1 MNEIN
6 RFKSIKEANLA
17 VGLSSV
23 MIANV
28 IMGTTLAKL
37 KSQFSKKKCLEGI
50 VKILSIVISISLM
63 YLCSYLNS
71 DIMVAS
77 INGMNV
83 NLIDAIELLF
93 TAGIVYYGSQDLIK
107 LKDILQL
114 KTEISDL
121 EEKSTIKV
129 PAENIIK
136 IEDK

>member
-1 MNEIN
+1 MI
-6 RFKSIKEANLA
+6 NLA

-37 KSQFSKKKCLEGI
+37 KSKFSKKKFLEGL
-50 VKILSIVISISLM
+50 VKVGSIIISILLM
-63 YLCSYLNS
+63 YLCSYLNA

-83 NLIDAIELLF
+83 NLMDGIKLLF
-93 TAGIVYYGSQDLIK
+93 TAGIIYYGSQDLIK

-114 KTEISDL
+114 KTEITDVV
-121 EEKSTIKV
+121 EKSTIKV
-129 PAENIIK
+129 PVENIIK
-136 IEDK
+136 IENE

>member
-1 MNEIN
+1 MI
-6 RFKSIKEANLA
+6 RLSI
-17 VGLSSV
+17 GLVSV

-28 IMGTTLAKL
+28 IMGMTLAKL
-37 KSQFSKKKCLEGI
+37 KSKFSKKKCLEGI

-77 INGMNV
+77 INGVNV

-107 LKDILQL
+107 LKDILQV
-114 KTEISDL
+114 KTEITDVV
-121 EEKSTIKV
+121 EKSTIKV
-129 PAENIIK
+129 PVENIIK
-136 IEDK
+136 VGDE

>member
-1 MNEIN
+1 MI
-6 RFKSIKEANLA
+6 NLA

-71 DIMVAS
+71 DIMIAS

-129 PAENIIK
+129 PVENIIK
-136 IEDK
+136 VGDE

>member
-1 MNEIN
+1 MI
-6 RFKSIKEANLA
+6 NLA

-50 VKILSIVISISLM
+50 VKILSIVVSISLM

-129 PAENIIK
+129 PVENIIK

>member
-1 MNEIN
+1 MI
-6 RFKSIKEANLA
+6 NLA

-37 KSQFSKKKCLEGI
+37 KSQFSKKKLLEGL
-50 VKILSIVISISLM
+50 VKIASIIISILLM
-63 YLCSYLNS
+63 YLCSYLNAN
-71 DIMVAS
+71 IMVAS

-83 NLIDAIELLF
+83 NLMDGIKLLF

-114 KTEISDL
+114 KTEISVL
-121 EEKSTIKV
+121 QEKSTIKV
-129 PAENIIK
+129 PVENIIK
-136 IEDK
+136 IEN

>member
-1 MNEIN
+1 MI
-6 RFKSIKEANLA
+6 NLA

-37 KSQFSKKKCLEGI
+37 KSQFSKKKLLEGL
-50 VKILSIVISISLM
+50 VKIASIIISILLM
-63 YLCSYLNS
+63 YLCSYLNA

-83 NLIDAIELLF
+83 NLMDGIKLLF
-93 TAGIVYYGSQDLIK
+93 TAGIIYYGSQDLIK

-129 PAENIIK
+129 PVENIIK
-136 IEDK
+136 IENE

>member
-1 MNEIN
+1 MI
-6 RFKSIKEANLA
+6 NLA

-37 KSQFSKKKCLEGI
+37 KSQFSKKKLLEGL
-50 VKILSIVISISLM
+50 VKIASIIISILLM
-63 YLCSYLNS
+63 YLCSYLNAN
-71 DIMVAS
+71 IMVAS

-83 NLIDAIELLF
+83 NLMDGIKLLF

-121 EEKSTIKV
+121 QEKSTIKV
-129 PAENIIK
+129 PVENIIK
-136 IEDK
+136 IEN

>member
-1 MNEIN
+1 MI
-6 RFKSIKEANLA
+6 NLA

-37 KSQFSKKKCLEGI
+37 KSQFSKKKLLEGL
-50 VKILSIVISISLM
+50 VKIASIIISILLM
-63 YLCSYLNS
+63 YLCSYLNA

-107 LKDILQL
+107 LKNILQL

-129 PAENIIK
+129 PVENIIQVGD
-136 IEDK
+136 E

>member
-1 MNEIN
+1 MI
-6 RFKSIKEANLA
+6 NLA

-23 MIANV
+23 MVANV

-37 KSQFSKKKCLEGI
+37 KSQFSKKKLLEGL
-50 VKILSIVISISLM
+50 VKIASIIISILLM
-63 YLCSYLNS
+63 YLCSYLNA

-93 TAGIVYYGSQDLIK
+93 TAGIIYYGSQDLIK

-121 EEKSTIKV
+121 QEKSTIKV
-129 PAENIIK
+129 PVENIIK
-136 IEDK
+136 VGDE

>member
-1 MNEIN
+1 MI
-6 RFKSIKEANLA
+6 NLA

-50 VKILSIVISISLM
+50 VKILSIIVSISLM

-83 NLIDAIELLF
+83 NLMDAIELFF

-121 EEKSTIKV
+121 EEKFTIKV
-129 PAENIIK
+129 PVENIIK